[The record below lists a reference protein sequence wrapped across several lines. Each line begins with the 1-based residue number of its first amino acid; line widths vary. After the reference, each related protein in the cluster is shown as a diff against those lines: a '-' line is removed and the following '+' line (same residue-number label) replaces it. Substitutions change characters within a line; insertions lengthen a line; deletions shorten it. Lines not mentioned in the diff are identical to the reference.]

1 MATAKN
7 KRVLISGAGIGGL
20 TTAYWFNQIGW
31 EVVVLEK
38 APALRKGE
46 FVIDFQGTGWDVA
59 EAMQITDELRA
70 RETGIQA
77 LSFKDR
83 HDVEKI
89 HIKMDDFSDMVGVK
103 GKMVSINRRELQN
116 LLFDKVKNDVEIR
129 FSSSA
134 TKIVEHESGVD
145 VSINDGAAET
155 FELVVG
161 CDGLHS
167 NIRQLVFGDES
178 EFSRYLGY
186 YVAAYNV
193 KGLDAG
199 AAHVMNILRQPN
211 KQATYLDKGNGEG
224 LAMYVFKSEKGE
236 YVPSE
241 KRAEVLKEAFAEM
254 EGVIPAALD
263 KITDE
268 TNIYMDTTTQIVMPK
283 WYSKRVALVGDS
295 AYCLTLVSGQGASM
309 AMGGA
314 YILAQEVKSSETIEQ
329 ALENYDRRLRGFT
342 EDLQNKTRKFA
353 SNFVPSSDFG
363 LWVMDKA
370 MSLINIPFIKSFAS
384 SQFNVESLFEVEKNG
399 EK

>member
-1 MATAKN
+1 MATAEN

-20 TTAYWFNQIGW
+20 TAAYWFNQIGW

-59 EAMQITDELRA
+59 EAMHITEELRA

-77 LSFKDR
+77 LSFKDK

-89 HIKMDDFSDMVGVK
+89 HIKMDDFSEMVGVK
-103 GKMVSINRRELQN
+103 GKMVSINRRELQD
-116 LLFDKVKNDVEIR
+116 LLFDKVKDNVEIR

-134 TKIVEHESGVD
+134 TRIVEQESCVE
-145 VSINDGAAET
+145 VSINDNESEM
-155 FELVVG
+155 FDLVIG

-199 AAHVMNILRQPN
+199 APNVMNILRQPN

-236 YVPSE
+236 YVPSD
-241 KRAEVLKEAFAEM
+241 KRALVLKETFAEM
-254 EGVIPAALD
+254 EGVIPVALD
-263 KITDE
+263 KITND

-314 YILAQEVKSSETIEQ
+314 FVLAQEINKCNTIEQ
-329 ALENYDRRLRGFT
+329 ALQNYDKRLREFT

-370 MSLINIPFIKSFAS
+370 MSLINIPFVKSLAS
-384 SQFNVESLFEVEKNG
+384 SQFNVESLFELEKN
-399 EK
+399 KKD

>member
-31 EVVVLEK
+31 DVVVLEK
-38 APALRKGE
+38 APELRKGE

-59 EAMQITDELRA
+59 EAMKITDELRK

-77 LSFKDR
+77 LSFKNK

-89 HIKMDDFSDMVGVK
+89 HIKMDDFSEMVGVK

-116 LLFDKVKNDVEIR
+116 LLFEKLEDTVEIR
-129 FSSSA
+129 FSSSV
-134 TKIVEHESGVD
+134 TKIVEHDNGVE
-145 VSINDGAAET
+145 VSVNDRDAEMYD
-155 FELVVG
+155 LVVG

-178 EFSRYLGY
+178 AFSQYLGY

-199 AAHVMNILRQPN
+199 EPNVMNILRQPN

-224 LAMYVFKSEKGE
+224 LAMYVFKSEKGT

-241 KRAEVLKEAFAEM
+241 KRASVLKEAFAEM

-263 KITDE
+263 KITNE

-283 WYSKRVALVGDS
+283 WYSKRVVLVGDS

-314 YILAQEVKSSETIEQ
+314 YVLAQEVKSCDTIEE
-329 ALENYDRRLRGFT
+329 ALANYDTRLRAFT
-342 EDLQNKTRKFA
+342 EDLQSKTRKFA

-363 LWVMDKA
+363 LWVMDRA
-370 MSLINIPFIKSFAS
+370 MSLINIPFVKSLAS
-384 SQFNVESLFEVEKNG
+384 SQFNVESLFEVERNS
-399 EK
+399 